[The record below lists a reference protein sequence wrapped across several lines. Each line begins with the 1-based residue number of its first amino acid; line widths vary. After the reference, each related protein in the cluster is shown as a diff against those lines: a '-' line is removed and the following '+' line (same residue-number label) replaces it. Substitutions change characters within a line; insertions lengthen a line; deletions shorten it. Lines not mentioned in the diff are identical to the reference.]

1 MKEYELFA
9 PLKALFEEA
18 GYTVNAE
25 VKSCDITAVRGDDL
39 IIVEMKTTLNIK
51 LLAQGISR
59 QRTGADVY
67 IAVPRPKG
75 YDGRKWRDIIAVIK
89 KLELGLIFVTVSDK
103 FSFAEIVT
111 DPVPFKRSNVYKA
124 KKRALMDEITARR
137 CDTNIGGVTG
147 RKIVTAYTEAAIHI
161 GCVCELTKTVSPKDF
176 RQYGIEPARAGAILR
191 NNVYGWFNK
200 ADKGVY
206 ALSDKWETAKAMYRE
221 VYEYYSRIAME
232 ETVRVRGLL

>member
-1 MKEYELFA
+1 MKEYEMFA
-9 PLKALFEEA
+9 PVKALFEEA

-25 VKSCDITAVRGDDL
+25 VKNCDVTAVRDDDL
-39 IIVEMKTTLNIK
+39 IIAELKTTLSIK

-75 YDGRKWRDIIAVIK
+75 YNGRKWRDIIKVIQ

-111 DPVPFKRSNVYKA
+111 DPVPFKHSNVYKP
-124 KKRALMDEITARR
+124 KKRALMDEIAARR
-137 CDTNIGGVTG
+137 CDTNTGGVTG

-161 GCVCELTKTVSPKDF
+161 GCVCEITKTVAPKDF
-176 RQYGIEPARAGAILR
+176 ARYGIDAARAGAILR
-191 NNVYGWFNK
+191 NNVYGWFERI
-200 ADKGVY
+200 DRGVY
-206 ALSDKWETAKAMYRE
+206 GLSDKWNDARAVYRE
-221 VYEYYSRIAME
+221 VYEYYSRITGEAI
-232 ETVRVRGLL
+232 GKY